1 MKCPTCGIENTTD
14 ARFCGECGVPL
25 GRDYEDIEI
34 QLTASPAGTI
44 GFSDSVRLGWQRY
57 FDFRTRSSRA
67 EFWWWVMFVV
77 LADSVLGVVDA
88 MTGTYDAQTQ
98 NGLFS
103 GLFGLF
109 VLIPSFS
116 LGARRLHDINRSG
129 WWQLM
134 WLGVGLVIPVIILI
148 WWATRPSNEGINS
161 YGFRPKVK
169 TG

>member
-1 MKCPTCGIENTTD
+1 LIS
-14 ARFCGECGVPL
+14 VL
-25 GRDYEDIEI
+25 GLRG
-34 QLTASPAGTI
+34 LSI
-44 GFSDSVRLGWQRY
+44 GGGW
-57 FDFRTRSSRA
+57 
-67 EFWWWVMFVV
+67 FVV

-88 MTGTYDAQTQ
+88 MTGTYDVQTQ

-109 VLIPSFS
+109 ILIPSFS

-134 WLGVGLVIPVIILI
+134 WFGALLVIPVVILI

-161 YGFRPKVK
+161 YGFYPKVK

>member
-1 MKCPTCGIENTTD
+1 MISFTG
-14 ARFCGECGVPL
+14 A
-25 GRDYEDIEI
+25 
-34 QLTASPAGTI
+34 
-44 GFSDSVRLGWQRY
+44 VRLGWQRY
-57 FDFRTRSSRA
+57 FDFSARSSRA
-67 EFWWWVMFVV
+67 EYWWWVMFVV
-77 LADSVLGVVDA
+77 LADSLLGVEDA
-88 MTGTYDAQTQ
+88 LTGTYDAQTQ

-134 WLGVGLVIPVIILI
+134 WVGAFLVIPAIILI

-161 YGFRPKVK
+161 YGSHPIAGKVA
-169 TG
+169 